1 MSDDES
7 DNTAHTWTEDI
18 HDVLKDLLHNSDEL
32 QKHHKTKY
40 LIQKKRLSFFRIPI
54 ILLSSCNSVF
64 SVGLVS
70 YIGQQNT
77 SVVNCLLSLI
87 CGAIGAVEL
96 FLQINRKL
104 EQALISYHGYK
115 LLSIKISAEL
125 KLNPHNRKLE
135 GSDFLTEVLEEY
147 RKLFESSNVIRDKL
161 NDKLIQLDKRP
172 TIIKNV
178 LGEIDVNI
186 TKP

>member
-7 DNTAHTWTEDI
+7 DNTAHTWTDDI
-18 HDVLKDLLHNSDEL
+18 HLLLKDLLYNCDEL

-40 LIQKKRLSFFRIPI
+40 LIQKKRLSYFRIPI

-104 EQALISYHGYK
+104 EQALLSYHSYK

-125 KLNPHNRKLE
+125 KLSPHNRKLE
-135 GSDFLTEVLEEY
+135 GTDFLTSVVEEY
-147 RKLFESSNVIRDKL
+147 KKIFEGSNVVRDKL
-161 NDKLIQLDKRP
+161 NDRLIQLDRP
-172 TIIKNV
+172 PSVIKNV
-178 LGEIDVNI
+178 LGQIDVNI
-186 TKP
+186 SSP